1 MSGHSRWSTI
11 KRTKGA
17 ADAKRGKIW
26 TKLIKEITVAARMGG
41 GDMNGNA
48 RLRKAVADA
57 RSENMPSDNIT
68 KAIKRGTG
76 ELEGVNY
83 EDITYEGTGPG
94 GTLFIVEVLT
104 DNRNRTVAEVRKIF
118 EKGGG
123 VMGSSNTATWAFDRK
138 GHVRLLKKA
147 ATEEQLF
154 DVALGAGAEDL
165 ADEGDEWIVTT
176 PPAEV
181 DVVRSA
187 LEAAKIAV
195 KSSKL
200 AWVAKNTVTVSGR
213 DAELAIKL
221 AETLDDH
228 DDTQNSFSNFDLSEE
243 DAERLADA

>member
-17 ADAKRGKIW
+17 ADAKRAKVW
-26 TKLIKEITVAARMGG
+26 TKLIKEVTVASRMGG
-41 GDMNGNA
+41 GDINGNP
-48 RLRKAVADA
+48 RLRKAVLAA
-57 RSENMPSDNIT
+57 RAENMTNDNIT

-83 EDITYEGTGPG
+83 EEITYEGTGPG
-94 GTLFIVEVLT
+94 GTLFIVDLLT
-104 DNRNRTVAEVRKIF
+104 DNRNRTVAEIRKVF
-118 EKGGG
+118 EKAGG
-123 VMGSSNTATWAFDRK
+123 VMGTTNTAAWAFDRK
-138 GHVRLLKKA
+138 GHIRLAKKA

-165 ADEGDEWIVTT
+165 ADEGDEWLVTT

-243 DAERLADA
+243 DAARLADA

>member
-41 GDMNGNA
+41 GDMSGNA

-68 KAIKRGTG
+68 KAVKRGTG

-104 DNRNRTVAEVRKIF
+104 DNRNRTVAEVRKVF

-165 ADEGDEWIVTT
+165 ADEGDEWLVTT

-243 DAERLADA
+243 DAARLADA

>member
-1 MSGHSRWSTI
+1 M
-11 KRTKGA
+11 
-17 ADAKRGKIW
+17 
-26 TKLIKEITVAARMGG
+26 
-41 GDMNGNA
+41 
-48 RLRKAVADA
+48 
-57 RSENMPSDNIT
+57 
-68 KAIKRGTG
+68 
-76 ELEGVNY
+76 
-83 EDITYEGTGPG
+83 
-94 GTLFIVEVLT
+94 
-104 DNRNRTVAEVRKIF
+104 
-118 EKGGG
+118 
-123 VMGSSNTATWAFDRK
+123 
-138 GHVRLLKKA
+138 KKA

-243 DAERLADA
+243 DAARLADA